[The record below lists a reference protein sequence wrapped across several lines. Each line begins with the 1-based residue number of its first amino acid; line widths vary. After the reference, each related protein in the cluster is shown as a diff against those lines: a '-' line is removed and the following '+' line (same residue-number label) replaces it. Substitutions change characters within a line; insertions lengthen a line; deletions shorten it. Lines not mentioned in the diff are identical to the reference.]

1 MKIHKYRFLATHHI
15 NISFL
20 YRDRKMKFGKEL
32 KKQMVPEW
40 SQVYIDYYG
49 LRSILR
55 QIPNY
60 YQLKKN
66 QNQNP
71 DIEGGN
77 SGENIERKFFSK
89 LDEEL
94 SKVDAFY
101 KSKVEEMVDEASELN
116 LQLEAFVAL
125 RIRVESRSG
134 LDVDDNGE
142 KSRCCVDDVNGDGLK
157 SLEVDA
163 VAEESCRPEAEIK
176 SYELEESFCT
186 SNGGHHHMDSSFAV
200 RKNSFNDPEVSTSGS
215 ELDEIQTT
223 TTITTDHEHNQEDQV
238 KILERVKIEKP
249 SDQST
254 LTTIKGVFKD
264 SREVELS
271 KVKCQLRAAFIE
283 FYHKLRLLNHYSYMN
298 LAAFSRIL
306 KKYEKVISLTQCTG
320 SSCSSMP
327 PKPKSGKPLGLALY
341 PAFIRSLICREMQVT
356 SRKVV
361 SSYMKVVEKSSLG
374 SSNEVTDLLDSVE
387 ATFIKHFSGSNY
399 KKGRR
404 LLRPKSKKEK
414 HSITFLS
421 GFFSGCTV
429 ALLIAVVLR
438 IQTQKLMTKDEGTS
452 YLVNIF
458 PLYSLFGYVILHML
472 VYAAD
477 IYFWRRF
484 RVNYPFIFGFERG
497 TELDH
502 RQVFLLS
509 TGLAFLVLASLL
521 ANLHL
526 DLSSKANKY
535 KQLTELMPL
544 GLIIVVAAILLCPFH
559 MLYRSSRFFFV
570 RCLFRT
576 LCAPLFKVSRLWS
589 TVAISITQAFE
600 ICQKYLELYIC
611 YYGLGEYSRRQEKC
625 HSHGIY
631 NALYFIVAIIPFWTR
646 FMQCLRRF
654 LEERDPMH
662 AVNSIKYLSTIIAV
676 VLRTIF
682 ELKKGNTRMVLG
694 LISSAAA
701 TAINTYWDVAVDW
714 GLLRRNSKNPYL
726 RDRLLVPYK
735 SVYFVAIG
743 VDVALRL
750 AWLQL
755 VLELNLGKARKLAA
769 LTVMSCL
776 EIVRRGVWNFFRLEN
791 EHLNNVGKY
800 RAFNSVPLPF
810 SYCDPAEEDEK
821 EA

>member
-306 KKYEKVISLTQCTG
+306 KKYEKV
-320 SSCSSMP
+320 
-327 PKPKSGKPLGLALY
+327 
-341 PAFIRSLICREMQVT
+341 T

-544 GLIIVVAAILLCPFH
+544 GLIIE
-559 MLYRSSRFFFV
+559 
-570 RCLFRT
+570 
-576 LCAPLFKVSRLWS
+576 RLS
-589 TVAISITQAFE
+589 DFYLADNLTSQFQAFR
-600 ICQKYLELYIC
+600 YLELYIC

>member
-306 KKYEKVISLTQCTG
+306 KKYEKV
-320 SSCSSMP
+320 
-327 PKPKSGKPLGLALY
+327 
-341 PAFIRSLICREMQVT
+341 T

-576 LCAPLFKVSRLWS
+576 LCAPLFKERLS
-589 TVAISITQAFE
+589 DFYLADNLTSQFQAFR
-600 ICQKYLELYIC
+600 YLELYIC

>member
-306 KKYEKVISLTQCTG
+306 KKYEKV
-320 SSCSSMP
+320 
-327 PKPKSGKPLGLALY
+327 
-341 PAFIRSLICREMQVT
+341 T

-576 LCAPLFKVSRLWS
+576 LCAPLFKERLS
-589 TVAISITQAFE
+589 DFYLADNLTSQFQAFR
-600 ICQKYLELYIC
+600 YLELYIC

-654 LEERDPMH
+654 LE
-662 AVNSIKYLSTIIAV
+662 
-676 VLRTIF
+676 
-682 ELKKGNTRMVLG
+682 KGNTRMVLG

>member
-1 MKIHKYRFLATHHI
+1 
-15 NISFL
+15 
-20 YRDRKMKFGKEL
+20 MKFGKEL

-142 KSRCCVDDVNGDGLK
+142 KSSCCVDDVNGDGLK

-215 ELDEIQTT
+215 ELDEFQTT

-238 KILERVKIEKP
+238 KILERVKIKKP

-306 KKYEKVISLTQCTG
+306 KKYEKV
-320 SSCSSMP
+320 
-327 PKPKSGKPLGLALY
+327 
-341 PAFIRSLICREMQVT
+341 T

-374 SSNEVTDLLDSVE
+374 SSNEATDLLDSVE

-421 GFFSGCTV
+421 GFFSGCTI

-438 IQTQKLMTKDEGTS
+438 IQTQKLLTKDEGTS

-559 MLYRSSRFFFV
+559 VLYRSSRFFFV

-576 LCAPLFKVSRLWS
+576 LCAPLFKERLS
-589 TVAISITQAFE
+589 DFYLADNLTSQFQAFR
-600 ICQKYLELYIC
+600 YLELYIC

-654 LEERDPMH
+654 LEERDPTH
-662 AVNSIKYLSTIIAV
+662 AVNSMKYLSTIIAV
-676 VLRTIF
+676 VLRTIY

-694 LISSAAA
+694 LVSSAAA

-776 EIVRRGVWNFFRLEN
+776 EIVRRGCVEL
-791 EHLNNVGKY
+791 L
-800 RAFNSVPLPF
+800 
-810 SYCDPAEEDEK
+810 
-821 EA
+821 

>member
-306 KKYEKVISLTQCTG
+306 KKYEKV
-320 SSCSSMP
+320 
-327 PKPKSGKPLGLALY
+327 
-341 PAFIRSLICREMQVT
+341 T

-576 LCAPLFKVSRLWS
+576 LCAPLFKF
-589 TVAISITQAFE
+589 QAFR
-600 ICQKYLELYIC
+600 YLELYIC

-676 VLRTIF
+676 
-682 ELKKGNTRMVLG
+682 LKKGNTRMVLG

>member
-306 KKYEKVISLTQCTG
+306 KKYEKV
-320 SSCSSMP
+320 
-327 PKPKSGKPLGLALY
+327 
-341 PAFIRSLICREMQVT
+341 T

-576 LCAPLFKVSRLWS
+576 LCAPLFKERLS
-589 TVAISITQAFE
+589 DFYLADNLTSQFQAFR
-600 ICQKYLELYIC
+600 YLELYIC

-662 AVNSIKYLSTIIAV
+662 
-676 VLRTIF
+676 
-682 ELKKGNTRMVLG
+682 KGNTRMVLG

>member
-306 KKYEKVISLTQCTG
+306 KKYEKV
-320 SSCSSMP
+320 
-327 PKPKSGKPLGLALY
+327 
-341 PAFIRSLICREMQVT
+341 T

-458 PLYSLFGYVILHML
+458 PLYRLSCFCSLFGYVILHML

-576 LCAPLFKVSRLWS
+576 LCAPLFKERLS
-589 TVAISITQAFE
+589 DFYLADNLTSQFQAFR
-600 ICQKYLELYIC
+600 YLELYIC

>member
-306 KKYEKVISLTQCTG
+306 KKYEKV
-320 SSCSSMP
+320 
-327 PKPKSGKPLGLALY
+327 
-341 PAFIRSLICREMQVT
+341 T

-576 LCAPLFKVSRLWS
+576 LCAPLFKLADNLTSQF
-589 TVAISITQAFE
+589 QAFR
-600 ICQKYLELYIC
+600 YLELYIC

>member
-1 MKIHKYRFLATHHI
+1 
-15 NISFL
+15 
-20 YRDRKMKFGKEL
+20 
-32 KKQMVPEW
+32 
-40 SQVYIDYYG
+40 
-49 LRSILR
+49 
-55 QIPNY
+55 
-60 YQLKKN
+60 
-66 QNQNP
+66 
-71 DIEGGN
+71 
-77 SGENIERKFFSK
+77 
-89 LDEEL
+89 
-94 SKVDAFY
+94 
-101 KSKVEEMVDEASELN
+101 
-116 LQLEAFVAL
+116 
-125 RIRVESRSG
+125 
-134 LDVDDNGE
+134 
-142 KSRCCVDDVNGDGLK
+142 
-157 SLEVDA
+157 
-163 VAEESCRPEAEIK
+163 
-176 SYELEESFCT
+176 
-186 SNGGHHHMDSSFAV
+186 MDSSFAV

-215 ELDEIQTT
+215 ELDEFQTT

-238 KILERVKIEKP
+238 KILERVKIKKP

-306 KKYEKVISLTQCTG
+306 KKYEKV
-320 SSCSSMP
+320 
-327 PKPKSGKPLGLALY
+327 
-341 PAFIRSLICREMQVT
+341 T

-374 SSNEVTDLLDSVE
+374 SSNEATDLLDSVE

-421 GFFSGCTV
+421 GFFSGCTI

-438 IQTQKLMTKDEGTS
+438 IQTQKLLTKDEGTS

-559 MLYRSSRFFFV
+559 VLYRSSRFFFV

-576 LCAPLFKVSRLWS
+576 LCAPLFKERLS
-589 TVAISITQAFE
+589 DFYLADNLTSQFQAFR
-600 ICQKYLELYIC
+600 YLELYIC

-654 LEERDPMH
+654 LEERDPTH
-662 AVNSIKYLSTIIAV
+662 AVNSMKYLSTIIAV
-676 VLRTIF
+676 VLRTIY

-694 LISSAAA
+694 LVSSAAA

-776 EIVRRGVWNFFRLEN
+776 EIVRRGCVEL
-791 EHLNNVGKY
+791 L
-800 RAFNSVPLPF
+800 
-810 SYCDPAEEDEK
+810 
-821 EA
+821 

>member
-1 MKIHKYRFLATHHI
+1 
-15 NISFL
+15 
-20 YRDRKMKFGKEL
+20 
-32 KKQMVPEW
+32 
-40 SQVYIDYYG
+40 
-49 LRSILR
+49 
-55 QIPNY
+55 
-60 YQLKKN
+60 
-66 QNQNP
+66 
-71 DIEGGN
+71 
-77 SGENIERKFFSK
+77 
-89 LDEEL
+89 
-94 SKVDAFY
+94 
-101 KSKVEEMVDEASELN
+101 
-116 LQLEAFVAL
+116 
-125 RIRVESRSG
+125 
-134 LDVDDNGE
+134 
-142 KSRCCVDDVNGDGLK
+142 
-157 SLEVDA
+157 
-163 VAEESCRPEAEIK
+163 
-176 SYELEESFCT
+176 
-186 SNGGHHHMDSSFAV
+186 
-200 RKNSFNDPEVSTSGS
+200 
-215 ELDEIQTT
+215 
-223 TTITTDHEHNQEDQV
+223 
-238 KILERVKIEKP
+238 
-249 SDQST
+249 
-254 LTTIKGVFKD
+254 
-264 SREVELS
+264 
-271 KVKCQLRAAFIE
+271 
-283 FYHKLRLLNHYSYMN
+283 
-298 LAAFSRIL
+298 
-306 KKYEKVISLTQCTG
+306 
-320 SSCSSMP
+320 
-327 PKPKSGKPLGLALY
+327 
-341 PAFIRSLICREMQVT
+341 
-356 SRKVV
+356 
-361 SSYMKVVEKSSLG
+361 
-374 SSNEVTDLLDSVE
+374 VTDLLDSVE

-421 GFFSGCTV
+421 
-429 ALLIAVVLR
+429 VVLR

-576 LCAPLFKVSRLWS
+576 LCAPLFKERLS
-589 TVAISITQAFE
+589 DFYLADNLTSQFQAFR
-600 ICQKYLELYIC
+600 YLELYIC